1 MELEQLQKQVDWLDE
16 ERRSDKS
23 RLGTLEER
31 LAALEHSISPISEQ
45 VKELKGEITRL
56 TTLLERLDTFDHS
69 LSQVRLE
76 GKKQVEDIEKLVLKQ
91 TDELEKRQRSEITA
105 VEAKLNEMN
114 KQLDQIVELKRS
126 MQARVESETR
136 LVRSIDENRN
146 RLESYRRTEEEYT
159 RNLRLLEEGRR
170 QDGKRLTDING
181 EVASL
186 RKWVDEHR
194 GKLDLQATNIKKVE
208 NRMNEMAV
216 MESERRETLNT
227 FLDSQALREVER
239 DKVWKEWQNRFQSIE
254 SQSEDLENMIQSL
267 DNTNRTVKR
276 SQQSVEELIQKVERN
291 ISEISEI
298 QRLNEERFRQEW
310 VTFRAD
316 DQKRWTNYTL
326 TTEEQRSDTHNQ
338 ISRLSDRLTHLEDL
352 FQELQDVA
360 NMANEHTEKRLQAI
374 LTIAHEWVST
384 FERTVGRSR

>member
-23 RLGTLEER
+23 RIGTLEER
-31 LAALEHSISPISEQ
+31 LAALENSIRPLPVEI
-45 VKELKGEITRL
+45 KDLHGEITRVS
-56 TTLLERLDTFDHS
+56 TLLERLDTFDTS
-69 LSQVRLE
+69 VNQVRLE
-76 GKKQVEDIEKLVLKQ
+76 NKKQLDDLEKLLLKQ
-91 TDELEKRQRSEITA
+91 NDDLGKRQHNEINSI
-105 VEAKLNEMN
+105 EAKINEIN
-114 KQLDQIVELKRS
+114 KQLEQIVELKRGI
-126 MQARVESETR
+126 QARIEGETR
-136 LVRSIDENRN
+136 LTRSIDENRN
-146 RLESYRRTEEEYT
+146 RLENYRRSEEEYT

-181 EVASL
+181 EVAAL

-194 GKLDLQATNIKKVE
+194 GKMDLLATNIKKVE
-208 NRMNEMAV
+208 NRINEMAV
-216 MESERRETLNT
+216 METERRETLNT

-239 DKVWKEWQNRFQSIE
+239 DKVWKEWQNRFQTIE
-254 SQSEDLENMIQSL
+254 SRSTDLENMLASL

-326 TTEEQRSDTHNQ
+326 TVEEQRSDTNNQ
-338 ISRLSDRLTHLEDL
+338 LNRQSDRLTHIEDL

-360 NMANEHTEKRLQAI
+360 ALANEHTEKRLQSI
-374 LTIAHEWVST
+374 LSMAHEWVST

>member
-23 RLGTLEER
+23 RIGTLEER
-31 LAALEHSISPISEQ
+31 LAALENSIRPLPVEI
-45 VKELKGEITRL
+45 KDLHGEITRVS
-56 TTLLERLDTFDHS
+56 TLLERLDTFDTS
-69 LSQVRLE
+69 VNQVRLE
-76 GKKQVEDIEKLVLKQ
+76 NKKQLDDLEKLLLKQ
-91 TDELEKRQRSEITA
+91 NDDLGKRQHNEINSI
-105 VEAKLNEMN
+105 EAKINEIN
-114 KQLDQIVELKRS
+114 KQLEQIVELKRGI
-126 MQARVESETR
+126 QARIEGETR
-136 LVRSIDENRN
+136 LTRSIDENRN
-146 RLESYRRTEEEYT
+146 RLENYRRSEEEYT

-181 EVASL
+181 EVAAL

-194 GKLDLQATNIKKVE
+194 GKMDLLATNIKKVE
-208 NRMNEMAV
+208 NRINEMAV
-216 MESERRETLNT
+216 METERRETLNT

-239 DKVWKEWQNRFQSIE
+239 DKVWKEWQNRFQTIE
-254 SQSEDLENMIQSL
+254 SRSTDLENMLASL

-326 TTEEQRSDTHNQ
+326 TVEEQRSDTNNQ
-338 ISRLSDRLTHLEDL
+338 LNRQSDRLTHIEDL

-360 NMANEHTEKRLQAI
+360 TLANEHTEKRLQSI
-374 LTIAHEWVST
+374 LSMAHEWVST

>member
-23 RLGTLEER
+23 RIGTLEER
-31 LAALEHSISPISEQ
+31 LAALENSIRPIPVEI
-45 VKELKGEITRL
+45 KDLHGEITRVS
-56 TTLLERLDTFDHS
+56 TLLERLDTFDNS
-69 LSQVRLE
+69 VNQVRLE
-76 GKKQVEDIEKLVLKQ
+76 NKKQLDDLEKLLLKQ
-91 TDELEKRQRSEITA
+91 NDDLGKRQHNEISSI
-105 VEAKLNEMN
+105 EAKINEIN
-114 KQLDQIVELKRS
+114 KQLEQIIELKRS
-126 MQARVESETR
+126 LQARIEGETR
-136 LVRSIDENRN
+136 LTRSIDENRN
-146 RLESYRRTEEEYT
+146 RLENYRRSEEEYT

-181 EVASL
+181 EVAAL

-194 GKLDLQATNIKKVE
+194 GKMDLLATNIKKVE

-216 MESERRETLNT
+216 METERRETLNT

-239 DKVWKEWQNRFQSIE
+239 DKVWKEWQNRFQTME
-254 SQSEDLENMIQSL
+254 SRSTDLENMLASL

-326 TTEEQRSDTHNQ
+326 TVEEQRSDTNNQ
-338 ISRLSDRLTHLEDL
+338 LNRQSDRLTHLEDL

-360 NMANEHTEKRLQAI
+360 TLANEHTEKRLQSI
-374 LTIAHEWVST
+374 LSMAHEWVST

>member
-23 RLGTLEER
+23 RIGTLEER
-31 LAALEHSISPISEQ
+31 LVALENSISPLPGQI
-45 VKELKGEITRL
+45 KDLHGEITRL
-56 TTLLERLDTFDHS
+56 ATLLERLDTFDNS
-69 LSQVRLE
+69 LNQVRLE
-76 GKKQVEDIEKLVLKQ
+76 NKKQLDDFAKLVLKQ
-91 TDELEKRQRSEITA
+91 NDDLGKRQHNEINS
-105 VEAKLNEMN
+105 VEARINEIN
-114 KQLDQIVELKRS
+114 KQLEQIAELKRS
-126 MQARVESETR
+126 MQARIEGETR
-136 LVRSIDENRN
+136 LTRSIDENRN
-146 RLESYRRTEEEYT
+146 RLETYRRSEEEYT

-181 EVASL
+181 EVAAL

-194 GKLDLQATNIKKVE
+194 GKMDLLATNIKKVE
-208 NRMNEMAV
+208 NRINEMAV
-216 MESERRETLNT
+216 METERRETLNT

-239 DKVWKEWQNRFQSIE
+239 DKVWKEWQNRFQTIE
-254 SQSEDLENMIQSL
+254 SRSTDLENMLQSL

-326 TTEEQRSDTHNQ
+326 TVEEQRSDTNNQ
-338 ISRLSDRLTHLEDL
+338 LTRLSDRLTHIEDL

-360 NMANEHTEKRLQAI
+360 NLANEHTEKRLQSI
-374 LTIAHEWVST
+374 LSMAHEWVST

>member
-1 MELEQLQKQVDWLDE
+1 MEMEQLQKQVDWLDE

-23 RLGTLEER
+23 RIGTLEER
-31 LAALEHSISPISEQ
+31 LAALENSISPLSNQ
-45 VKELKGEITRL
+45 VKELQGEITRL
-56 TTLLERLDTFDHS
+56 ATLLERLDTLDHS
-69 LSQVRLE
+69 INQVRVE
-76 GKKQVEDIEKLVLKQ
+76 GKKQVEDIEKLVIKQ
-91 TDELEKRQRSEITA
+91 NDDLEKRQRNEINT
-105 VEAKLNEMN
+105 VEARINEIN
-114 KQLDQIVELKRS
+114 KQLEQIAELKRNI
-126 MQARVESETR
+126 QARVEGETR
-136 LVRSIDENRN
+136 LARTIDENRN
-146 RLESYRRTEEEYT
+146 RLENYRRTEEEYT

-170 QDGKRLTDING
+170 QDNKRLTDLNG
-181 EVASL
+181 EVAAV

-194 GKLDLQATNIKKVE
+194 GKLDLLAANIRKVE
-208 NRMNEMAV
+208 NRMNETAV
-216 MESERRETLNT
+216 METERRETLNT

-239 DKVWKEWQNRFQSIE
+239 DKVWKEWQTRFQSIE
-254 SQSEDLENMIQSL
+254 SQSSDLENMLQSL

-276 SQQSVEELIQKVERN
+276 SQQSVDELIQKVERN

-326 TTEEQRSDTHNQ
+326 TVEEQRSDTHNQ
-338 ISRLSDRLTHLEDL
+338 ITRLSDRLTQLEDL

-374 LTIAHEWVST
+374 LSIAHEWVST

>member
-23 RLGTLEER
+23 RIGTLEER
-31 LAALEHSISPISEQ
+31 LVALENSIRPIPVEI
-45 VKELKGEITRL
+45 KDLHGEITRVS
-56 TTLLERLDTFDHS
+56 TLLERLDTFDNS
-69 LSQVRLE
+69 VNQVRLE
-76 GKKQVEDIEKLVLKQ
+76 NKKQLDDLEKLLLKQ
-91 TDELEKRQRSEITA
+91 NDDLGKRQHNEISSI
-105 VEAKLNEMN
+105 EAKINEIN
-114 KQLDQIVELKRS
+114 KQLEQIIELKRS
-126 MQARVESETR
+126 LQARIEGETR
-136 LVRSIDENRN
+136 LTRSIDENRN
-146 RLESYRRTEEEYT
+146 RLENYRRSEEEYT

-181 EVASL
+181 EVAAL

-194 GKLDLQATNIKKVE
+194 GKMDLLATNIKKVE

-216 MESERRETLNT
+216 METERRETLNT

-239 DKVWKEWQNRFQSIE
+239 DKVWKEWQNRFQTIE
-254 SQSEDLENMIQSL
+254 SRSTDLENMLASL

-326 TTEEQRSDTHNQ
+326 TVEEQRSDTNNQ
-338 ISRLSDRLTHLEDL
+338 LNRQSDRLTHLEDL

-360 NMANEHTEKRLQAI
+360 TLANEHTEKRLQSI
-374 LTIAHEWVST
+374 LSMAHEWVST

>member
-23 RLGTLEER
+23 RIGTLEER
-31 LAALEHSISPISEQ
+31 LAALENSISPMTVEIKNLQ
-45 VKELKGEITRL
+45 GEITRL
-56 TTLLERLDTFDHS
+56 STLLERLDTFDNS

-76 GKKQVEDIEKLVLKQ
+76 NKKQLDDFEKLVLKQ
-91 TDELEKRQRSEITA
+91 NDDLGKRQHNEINSI
-105 VEAKLNEMN
+105 EAKINEIN
-114 KQLDQIVELKRS
+114 KQLEQIVELKRS
-126 MQARVESETR
+126 MQARIEGETR
-136 LVRSIDENRN
+136 LTRSIDENRN
-146 RLESYRRTEEEYT
+146 RLENYRRTEEEYT

-181 EVASL
+181 EVAAL
-186 RKWVDEHR
+186 RKWVDEQR
-194 GKLDLQATNIKKVE
+194 GKMDLLSANIKKIE
-208 NRMNEMAV
+208 NRMNETAV
-216 MESERRETLNT
+216 METERRESLNT

-239 DKVWKEWQNRFQSIE
+239 DKVWKEWQNRFQTIE
-254 SQSEDLENMIQSL
+254 TRSSDLENMLQSL

-326 TTEEQRSDTHNQ
+326 TVEEQRSDTHNQ
-338 ISRLSDRLTHLEDL
+338 LNRQSDRLTNLEDL

-360 NMANEHTEKRLQAI
+360 TLSNEHTEKRLQSI
-374 LTIAHEWVST
+374 LSMAHEWVST

>member
-1 MELEQLQKQVDWLDE
+1 MMTWEN
-16 ERRSDKS
+16 
-23 RLGTLEER
+23 
-31 LAALEHSISPISEQ
+31 ASIN
-45 VKELKGEITRL
+45 EIN
-56 TTLLERLDTFDHS
+56 S
-69 LSQVRLE
+69 
-76 GKKQVEDIEKLVLKQ
+76 I
-91 TDELEKRQRSEITA
+91 
-105 VEAKLNEMN
+105 EAKINEIN
-114 KQLDQIVELKRS
+114 KQLEQIVELKRS
-126 MQARVESETR
+126 VQARIEGETR
-136 LVRSIDENRN
+136 LTRSIDENRN
-146 RLESYRRTEEEYT
+146 RLENYRRSEEEYT

-181 EVASL
+181 EVAAL

-194 GKLDLQATNIKKVE
+194 GKMDLLATNIKKVE

-216 MESERRETLNT
+216 METERRESLNT

-239 DKVWKEWQNRFQSIE
+239 DKVWKEWQNRFQTIE
-254 SQSEDLENMIQSL
+254 SRSTDLENMLASL

-326 TTEEQRSDTHNQ
+326 TVEEQRSDTNNQ
-338 ISRLSDRLTHLEDL
+338 LNRQSDRLTHLEDL

-360 NMANEHTEKRLQAI
+360 TLANEHTEKRLQSI
-374 LTIAHEWVST
+374 LSMAHEWVST